1 MTFLEKIDN
10 PNDKHIE
17 RLLEKNNISITSKEL
32 KDYFNSL
39 SEDIKKDYLSE
50 NSEIALSSFYELLVI
65 NYTHDILGIEE
76 LESPATLAEE
86 IKMFF

>member
-1 MTFLEKIDN
+1 MAFLEKIDN

-17 RLLEKNNISITSKEL
+17 RLLKKNNISITSKEL

-39 SEDIKKDYLSE
+39 NEDIKKDYLSE

-76 LESPATLAEE
+76 LESPYTLAEE
-86 IKMFF
+86 AKMIF

>member
-39 SEDIKKDYLSE
+39 NEDIKKDYLSE

-76 LESPATLAEE
+76 LESPYTLAEE
-86 IKMFF
+86 VRMIF

>member
-39 SEDIKKDYLSE
+39 NEDIKKDYLSE

-76 LESPATLAEE
+76 LESPYTLAEE
-86 IKMFF
+86 AKMIF